1 MLACL
6 PSFLPSSLFLFYKM
20 RNLLAFLAN
29 YNHWF
34 LFIILEVISFVMLF
48 SYNSYQGSVYFSS
61 ANAITGK
68 VYEYNSAVT
77 SFFNMSQRNKN
88 LSERNLILEQQNRVL
103 TQMLATKNGD
113 SLIISNVEKEAL
125 AGFKLIPAKVIQSTV
140 NREDNLITID
150 KGHADGVYED
160 MGVACGTGVVGV
172 VYMASDHYAIVLPVI
187 NTKSNISVTIRKRGY
202 FGFLH
207 WKGEPSDLA
216 YVDDVPRHAKFALG
230 DYVVTNGY
238 SAIFPAGITVGKI
251 LHVFNSPDGLSYRVQ
266 VRLSTD
272 FGNLR
277 HVCVIDNKDIKDK
290 ALLLKA
296 AQDSL
301 KPRQDG
307 KN

>member
-1 MLACL
+1 
-6 PSFLPSSLFLFYKM
+6 M
-20 RNLLAFLAN
+20 RNLLEFLAK

-34 LFIILEVISFVMLF
+34 LFILLEVISFILLF
-48 SYNSYQGSVYFSS
+48 SYNSYQGSVFFSS
-61 ANAITGK
+61 ANAVTGK

-77 SFFNMSQRNKN
+77 SFFHMSQQNKQ
-88 LSERNLILEQQNRVL
+88 LSERNILLEQQNKALVEMIAR
-103 TQMLATKNGD
+103 QHGD
-113 SLIISNVEKEAL
+113 SLQMQKTQAQAT
-125 AGFKLIPAKVIQSTV
+125 AGYKLIEAKVIQSTI
-140 NREDNLITID
+140 NKEDNLITID
-150 KGHADGVYED
+150 KGHADGVKED
-160 MGVACGTGVVGV
+160 MGVICGTGVVGV
-172 VYMASDHYAIVLPVI
+172 VYMASDHYAVILPVI
-187 NTKSNISVTIRKRGY
+187 NVNSNVSVTIRKRGY

-207 WKGEPSDLA
+207 WKGQPSDIA

-238 SAIFPAGITVGKI
+238 SAIFPAGVTVGKI

-277 HVCVIDNKDIKDK
+277 HVCVVDNSQLLDK

-301 KPRQDG
+301 KPRQDT
-307 KN
+307 KK